1 MDTRTVPEVIYT
13 DKTMTGVLRALE
25 RDSGDIGAYGDGL
38 TMIQVHVE
46 AHEPGWIQAN
56 KWFRERI
63 AERMGEMSAL
73 EVNRLGQLKHYYR
86 RSILINARDDFDD
99 YAQYIELNRDVKKR
113 FYYPRRKQ
121 LLPIVNALQDLVD
134 DKLDLLGISVPPGC
148 GKTTLAIFLLTW
160 LAGKRPEQPK
170 LTGSHSNAFVRGVYD
185 ECLRI
190 LDKNGEYLW
199 HDVFPEVNVSNTNAK
214 DCRIDVG
221 NRKRFE
227 TLEFTSIGT
236 GNAGLYRAS
245 DMLYCDDLVSGIE
258 VALSKDR
265 LDKLWETY
273 TTDLRQ
279 RKIGDHCK
287 ELHIATRWSVHDVIG
302 RLERQYEGNDK
313 ARFIVIPALNDQDES
328 NFDYLFGVGFS
339 TAFYH
344 EQRDIMDD
352 ASWRALFLNQ
362 PIEREGILYHP
373 DELRRF
379 FKLPDKDP
387 DGIVA
392 ICDTKDK
399 GKDYEFLPVAYL
411 YGEDIYIADCICDNG
426 KPEVVEER
434 VADKLVEHHVQMA
447 RFESNS
453 AGGHIAVD
461 VEKRVRVLGGK
472 THITTKFTSENKE
485 TKIIANSA
493 EVKRRCLFMDDTQ
506 YKISSDYGRMMNM
519 LTTYTMTGKNPH
531 DDVPDGLAMLIQFV
545 ESMTSGKAE
554 VFQRPW

>member
-1 MDTRTVPEVIYT
+1 MELLDNPGLFSADRTLMAI
-13 DKTMTGVLRALE
+13 LRTID
-25 RDSGDIGAYGDGL
+25 RNPSDPVVYHDGL
-38 TMIQVHVE
+38 TLIQEHVKNGE
-46 AHEPGWIQAN
+46 QGWIAEN
-56 KWFRERI
+56 KRFRSLITQQMPKYSVAELNLL
-63 AERMGEMSAL
+63 ERM
-73 EVNRLGQLKHYYR
+73 NNNYR
-86 RSILINARDDFDD
+86 WSLLIGAKEDFDD
-99 YAQYIELNRDVKKR
+99 YALYIEQNRDPKKR
-113 FYYPRRKQ
+113 FYLPRRKQ
-121 LLPIVNALQDLVD
+121 LYRIVRALQDLAD
-134 DKLDLLGISVPPGC
+134 DKIDMLGISLPPGC
-148 GKTTLAIFLLTW
+148 GKTTIAIFFLTW

-185 ECLRI
+185 ECLR
-190 LDKNGEYLW
+190 LVDKNGEYLW
-199 HDVFPEVNVSNTNAK
+199 HDVFPDVDVSNTNAK
-214 DCRIDVG
+214 DCRIDFG
-221 NRKRFE
+221 KRKRFE

-236 GNAGLYRAS
+236 GNAGLYRAI
-245 DMLYCDDLVSGIE
+245 DLLYCDDLVSGIE

-287 ELHIATRWSVHDVIG
+287 ELHIATRWSVHDVLG
-302 RLERQYEGNDK
+302 RLERQYEGNDR
-313 ARFIVIPALNDQDES
+313 AMFIVIPALNEQDES
-328 NFDYLFGVGFS
+328 NFDYLHGVGFS

-352 ASWRALFLNQ
+352 ASWRALYMNQ

-373 DELRRF
+373 DELRRY
-379 FKLPDKDP
+379 FKLPDKEP
-387 DGIVA
+387 DGIIS

-411 YGEDIYIADCICDNG
+411 YGQDIYVEDCICDNG

-434 VADKLVEHHVQMA
+434 VANKLVEHHVQMA

-461 VEKRVRVLGGK
+461 VEKRVMALGGK

-493 EVKRRCLFMDDTQ
+493 EVKRRCLFRDETT
-506 YKISSDYGRMMNM
+506 YRLNSDYGKMINM

-531 DDVPDGLAMLIQFV
+531 DDVPDGMAMLIQFV
-545 ESMTSGKAE
+545 ESMDGGKAE

>member
-1 MDTRTVPEVIYT
+1 MDLLNNPGVIGQ
-13 DKTMTGVLRALE
+13 DKTLIAILRAID
-25 RDSGDIGAYGDGL
+25 RNQSDPVPYADGL
-38 TMIQVHVE
+38 TLVQDHVRNGE
-46 AHEPGWIQAN
+46 HGWIEAN
-56 KWFRERI
+56 KRYRSLITCQMQVEKDIRVLER
-63 AERMGEMSAL
+63 L
-73 EVNRLGQLKHYYR
+73 NNDYR
-86 RSILINARDDFDD
+86 WSLLIGAKDDFDD
-99 YAQYIELNRDVKKR
+99 YALYIEQDRDPKKR
-113 FYYPRRKQ
+113 FYLPRRRQ
-121 LLPIVNALQDLVD
+121 LLPVVRSLQELMD
-134 DKLDLLGISVPPGC
+134 DELDLLSISLPPGC

-160 LAGKRPEQPK
+160 IAGKWPDEPN
-170 LTGSHSNAFVRGVYD
+170 LTGSHSNAFVHGVYE

-190 LDKNGEYLW
+190 FDKNGEYLW
-199 HDVFPEVNVSNTNAK
+199 HDVFPDIGVCNTNAK

-221 NRKRFE
+221 KRKRFE
-227 TLEFTSIGT
+227 TLEFTSIGAA
-236 GNAGLYRAS
+236 NAGLYRAGRL
-245 DMLYCDDLVSGIE
+245 LYCDDLVSGIE

-302 RLERQYEGNDK
+302 RLERQYEGSDR
-313 ARFIVIPALNDQDES
+313 ARFITIPALNEKDES
-328 NFDYLFGVGFS
+328 NFDYMYGVGFN

-352 ASWRALFLNQ
+352 ASWRAIFMNL

-379 FKLPDKDP
+379 FRLPDKEP
-387 DGIVA
+387 DGIIS

-411 YGEDIYIADCICDNG
+411 YGEDIYIEDCICDNG
-426 KPEVVEER
+426 KPEVVEDR
-434 VADKLVEHHVQMA
+434 VANKLVEHHVQMA

-461 VEKRVRVLGGK
+461 VEKRIRDLGGK
-472 THITTKFTSENKE
+472 THITTKYTTENKE
-485 TKIIANSA
+485 TKIITNSP
-493 EVKRRCLFMDDTQ
+493 EVKRRCLFRDEST
-506 YKISSDYGRMMNM
+506 YKKNSDYGRMINM
-519 LTTYTMTGKNPH
+519 LTTYTMVGKNPH
-531 DDVPDGLAMLIQFV
+531 DDVPDGMAMLVQFT
-545 ESMTSGKAE
+545 ESLSGGRAE

>member
-1 MDTRTVPEVIYT
+1 MEILDNPGVFETDRTLMAI
-13 DKTMTGVLRALE
+13 LRAID
-25 RDSGDIGAYGDGL
+25 RNPSDPVPYADGL
-38 TMIQVHVE
+38 TLVQDHVRNGE
-46 AHEPGWIQAN
+46 QGWIEAN
-56 KWFRERI
+56 KRYRSLITGQMQIEKDIRVLER
-63 AERMGEMSAL
+63 L
-73 EVNRLGQLKHYYR
+73 NNDYR
-86 RSILINARDDFDD
+86 WSLLINAKDDFDD
-99 YAQYIELNRDVKKR
+99 YALYIEQDRDPKKR
-113 FYYPRRKQ
+113 FYLPRRRQ
-121 LLPIVNALQDLVD
+121 LLSVVRSLQELMD
-134 DKLDLLGISVPPGC
+134 DELDLLSISLPPGC

-160 LAGKRPEQPK
+160 IAGKWPEEPN
-170 LTGSHSNAFVRGVYD
+170 LTGSHSNAFVHGVYE

-190 LDKNGEYLW
+190 FDKNGEYLW
-199 HDVFPEVNVSNTNAK
+199 HDVFPDIGVCNTNAK

-221 NRKRFE
+221 KRKRFE
-227 TLEFTSIGT
+227 TLEFTSIGAA
-236 GNAGLYRAS
+236 NAGLYRAGRL
-245 DMLYCDDLVSGIE
+245 LYCDDLVSGIE

-302 RLERQYEGNDK
+302 RLERQYEGSDR
-313 ARFIVIPALNDQDES
+313 ARFITIPALNEKDES
-328 NFDYLFGVGFS
+328 NFDYLYGVGFN

-352 ASWRALFLNQ
+352 ASWRAIFMNL

-373 DELRRF
+373 DELRRYF
-379 FKLPDKDP
+379 RLPDKEP
-387 DGIVA
+387 DGIIS

-411 YGEDIYIADCICDNG
+411 YGEDIYIEDCICDNG

-434 VADKLVEHHVQMA
+434 VANKLVEHHVQMA

-461 VEKRVRVLGGK
+461 VEKRVRELGGK
-472 THITTKFTSENKE
+472 THITTKYTTENKE
-485 TKIIANSA
+485 TKIITNSP
-493 EVKRRCLFMDDTQ
+493 EVKRRCLFRDEST
-506 YKISSDYGRMMNM
+506 YKKNSDYGKMINM
-519 LTTYTMTGKNPH
+519 LTTYTMVGKNPH
-531 DDVPDGLAMLIQFV
+531 DDVPDGMAMLVQFT
-545 ESMTSGKAE
+545 ETLSGGRAE

>member
-1 MDTRTVPEVIYT
+1 MDLLNNPGVIGQ
-13 DKTMTGVLRALE
+13 DKTLMAILRAID
-25 RDSGDIGAYGDGL
+25 RNPSDPAPYADGL
-38 TMIQVHVE
+38 TLIRDYVE
-46 AHEPGWIQAN
+46 KGEPGWVDAN
-56 KWFRERI
+56 KRFRNLI
-63 AERMGEMSAL
+63 IERMPVEKDIRVL
-73 EVNRLGQLKHYYR
+73 EQLNSCYR
-86 RSILINARDDFDD
+86 WSLLINAKHDFDD
-99 YAQYIELNRDVKKR
+99 YALYIEQDRDPKKR
-113 FYYPRRKQ
+113 FYLPRRKQ
-121 LLPIVNALQDLVD
+121 LLPVVRSLQDLMD
-134 DKLDLLGISVPPGC
+134 DKLDLLSISLPPGC

-160 LAGKRPEQPK
+160 IAGKWPDEPN
-170 LTGSHSNAFVRGVYD
+170 LTGSHSNAFVHGVYE

-190 LDKNGEYLW
+190 FDKNGEYLW
-199 HDVFPEVNVSNTNAK
+199 HDVFPDIGVCNTNAK

-221 NRKRFE
+221 KRKRFE
-227 TLEFTSIGT
+227 TLEFTSIGAA
-236 GNAGLYRAS
+236 NAGLYRAGRL
-245 DMLYCDDLVSGIE
+245 LYCDDLVSGIE

-302 RLERQYEGNDK
+302 RLERQYEGSDK
-313 ARFIVIPALNDQDES
+313 ARFITIPALNEKDES
-328 NFDYLFGVGFS
+328 NFDYMYGVGFN

-352 ASWRALFLNQ
+352 ASWRAIFMNL

-379 FKLPDKDP
+379 FRLPDKEP
-387 DGIVA
+387 DGIIS

-411 YGEDIYIADCICDNG
+411 YGEDIYIEDCICDNG

-434 VADKLVEHHVQMA
+434 VANKLVEHHVQMA

-461 VEKRVRVLGGK
+461 VEKRVRDLGGK
-472 THITTKFTSENKE
+472 THITTKYTTENKE
-485 TKIIANSA
+485 TKIITNSP
-493 EVKRRCLFMDDTQ
+493 EVKRRCLFRDEST
-506 YKISSDYGRMMNM
+506 YKKNSDYGRMINM
-519 LTTYTMTGKNPH
+519 LTTYTMVGKNPH
-531 DDVPDGLAMLIQFV
+531 DDVPDGMAMLVQFT
-545 ESMTSGKAE
+545 ESLSGGRAE